1 MTHQDLQSNVAT
13 VEPANP
19 PERRAVRVPTLANW
33 VLAVLTVPA
42 AIAVMLLAIGGVMS
56 TAGCTGQSCTGPSS
70 FWFGVL
76 FYGAPVVAVL
86 TIILS
91 FFTARRRWGLAVPLC
106 ALALLAV
113 DGIALAVSF

>member
-1 MTHQDLQSNVAT
+1 MTHQDLRSNVAT

-56 TAGCTGQSCTGPSS
+56 TAGCTGQ
-70 FWFGVL
+70 
-76 FYGAPVVAVL
+76 
-86 TIILS
+86 
-91 FFTARRRWGLAVPLC
+91 
-106 ALALLAV
+106 
-113 DGIALAVSF
+113 